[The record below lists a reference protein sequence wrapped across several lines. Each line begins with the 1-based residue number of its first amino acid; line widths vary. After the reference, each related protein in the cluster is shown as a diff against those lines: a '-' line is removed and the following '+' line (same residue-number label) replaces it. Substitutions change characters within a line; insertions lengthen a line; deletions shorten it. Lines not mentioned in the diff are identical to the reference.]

1 MILGVKGFT
10 DTVRMREL
18 ESTHCFGMIH
28 DRELLIECCKIRLNQ
43 LREVTTHTNQ
53 YKEKNSLKS

>member
-18 ESTHCFGMIH
+18 KSMHCFGMIH
-28 DRELLIECCKIRLNQ
+28 DREL
-43 LREVTTHTNQ
+43 
-53 YKEKNSLKS
+53 SD

>member
-53 YKEKNSLKS
+53 YKEK